1 MRFFSSLYSCHLTY
15 NASVPISFAFFLFA
29 ELFKD
34 FRFLMSLLVPDGG
47 LESYEVSLRQH
58 DEEHSNGD
66 GLLHVASE
74 FSDRRSCVAS
84 DFFRLPS
91 LV

>member
-1 MRFFSSLYSCHLTY
+1 
-15 NASVPISFAFFLFA
+15 
-29 ELFKD
+29 
-34 FRFLMSLLVPDGG
+34 MSLLVPDGG